1 MNRENPENGID
12 PIEKYGNDLTE
23 LARRG
28 KIDPVIGRDDE
39 IRRITQIISRR
50 KKNNPVLIGEPGT
63 GKTTVVEGLAKRII
77 EDDVPDNIKGKKL
90 ISLDLTAM
98 VAGAMYKGQFEERLN
113 NFIKT
118 VKESNNEIILFIDEI
133 HMIVGSGGQGQMD
146 VANIIKPE
154 LAQGSLKVIGATTL
168 NEFQKYIEP
177 DAALERRFQNILVNE
192 PSVEDTI
199 TILRGIKD
207 KYEAHHGLVIRD
219 SALISAATLSEKYI
233 SDRFLPDKAV
243 DLVDEA
249 ASKLRMEMN
258 SAPELIDDL
267 KRRLIQ
273 LEVEQEALKKEKDKA
288 SKKRSVE
295 CEKEINKIRN
305 ELDHNIV
312 AWKKEK
318 NIVTKISNLKNELE
332 ELKFKMENYFREA
345 QYSEASKIQY
355 ESIPSTMD
363 EIENYGMTLQRSKF
377 VKLEVDSE
385 DIAEV
390 VSKWTGIP
398 IKKMMEGEKE
408 KLLNMEKIFNSRVIG
423 QDHAIKATADAI
435 RVSKTGLF
443 DSTRPIGSFLFMGN
457 TGVGKTELAKTLAEV
472 LFDNEKALVRI
483 DMSELMEQHSIS
495 KLIGS
500 PPGYVGFENGGYL
513 TEKIRRRP
521 YSVILFDEIE
531 KAHPSVLNILLQVLD
546 DGRLTDSKGRTV
558 NFKNTIIIMTSNLK
572 ENEISLYLR
581 PELRNR
587 IDEIIYFHDLGKD
600 VIRDIVK
607 LNIEKMITLFEKKG
621 IKCTIDKNLIDHI
634 CKKGYQPEFG
644 ARPIKKLIRNNI
656 ISEVSKHILKNP
668 EANKIHLDF
677 NSKIIVESNYIDKY
691 KRTG

>member
-1 MNRENPENGID
+1 
-12 PIEKYGNDLTE
+12 
-23 LARRG
+23 
-28 KIDPVIGRDDE
+28 
-39 IRRITQIISRR
+39 
-50 KKNNPVLIGEPGT
+50 
-63 GKTTVVEGLAKRII
+63 
-77 EDDVPDNIKGKKL
+77 
-90 ISLDLTAM
+90 
-98 VAGAMYKGQFEERLN
+98 
-113 NFIKT
+113 
-118 VKESNNEIILFIDEI
+118 
-133 HMIVGSGGQGQMD
+133 
-146 VANIIKPE
+146 
-154 LAQGSLKVIGATTL
+154 
-168 NEFQKYIEP
+168 
-177 DAALERRFQNILVNE
+177 
-192 PSVEDTI
+192 
-199 TILRGIKD
+199 
-207 KYEAHHGLVIRD
+207 
-219 SALISAATLSEKYI
+219 
-233 SDRFLPDKAV
+233 
-243 DLVDEA
+243 
-249 ASKLRMEMN
+249 
-258 SAPELIDDL
+258 
-267 KRRLIQ
+267 
-273 LEVEQEALKKEKDKA
+273 
-288 SKKRSVE
+288 
-295 CEKEINKIRN
+295 
-305 ELDHNIV
+305 
-312 AWKKEK
+312 
-318 NIVTKISNLKNELE
+318 
-332 ELKFKMENYFREA
+332 MENYFREA

-513 TEKIRRRP
+513 TEKIRRKP

-531 KAHPSVLNILLQVLD
+531 KAHPGVLNILLQILD

-572 ENEISLYLR
+572 EKEISLYLR